1 MLTLIIMGPPARPA
15 VAEGMLAL
23 AAEKHKLLP
32 GQPIIEAASGSFAM
46 ALALAGRTAGHPV
59 VLTMPEDAPA
69 LRQEYLADIRA
80 SMIDQLEHTTV
91 IEPDGTRRK
100 LQVRH

>member
-1 MLTLIIMGPPARPA
+1 MEKEKIARIN
-15 VAEGMLAL
+15 AL
-23 AAEKHKLLP
+23 AHKAKTSGLTEAE
-32 GQPIIEAASGSFAM
+32 
-46 ALALAGRTAGHPV
+46 LAER
-59 VLTMPEDAPA
+59 DA

-80 SMIDQLEHTTV
+80 SV

>member
-1 MLTLIIMGPPARPA
+1 MCYNTRGRAPN
-15 VAEGMLAL
+15 AL
-23 AAEKHKLLP
+23 PWAADLLP
-32 GQPIIEAASGSFAM
+32 GYPYIRKGTEPYGKRKNR
-46 ALALAGRTAGHPV
+46 ALAHKAKTSGLTEAELAER
-59 VLTMPEDAPA
+59 DA

>member
-1 MLTLIIMGPPARPA
+1 MEKEKIARIN
-15 VAEGMLAL
+15 AL
-23 AAEKHKLLP
+23 AHKAKTSGLTEAE
-32 GQPIIEAASGSFAM
+32 
-46 ALALAGRTAGHPV
+46 LA
-59 VLTMPEDAPA
+59 E
-69 LRQEYLADIRA
+69 RQEYLADIRA

>member
-1 MLTLIIMGPPARPA
+1 MEKEKIARIN
-15 VAEGMLAL
+15 AL
-23 AAEKHKLLP
+23 AHKAKTSGLTEAE
-32 GQPIIEAASGSFAM
+32 
-46 ALALAGRTAGHPV
+46 LAER
-59 VLTMPEDAPA
+59 DA

-100 LQVRH
+100 LQERH

>member
-1 MLTLIIMGPPARPA
+1 MCYNTHGRAPN
-15 VAEGMLAL
+15 AL
-23 AAEKHKLLP
+23 PWAADLLP
-32 GQPIIEAASGSFAM
+32 GYPYIRKGTSGLTEAE
-46 ALALAGRTAGHPV
+46 LAER
-59 VLTMPEDAPA
+59 DA

>member
-1 MLTLIIMGPPARPA
+1 MGGRPA
-15 VAEGMLAL
+15 ARISLYKERNRTLWKKKKIARINAL
-23 AAEKHKLLP
+23 AHKAKTSGLTEAE
-32 GQPIIEAASGSFAM
+32 
-46 ALALAGRTAGHPV
+46 LAER
-59 VLTMPEDAPA
+59 DA

>member
-1 MLTLIIMGPPARPA
+1 MEKEKIARIN
-15 VAEGMLAL
+15 AL
-23 AAEKHKLLP
+23 AHKAKTSGLTEAE
-32 GQPIIEAASGSFAM
+32 
-46 ALALAGRTAGHPV
+46 LAER
-59 VLTMPEDAPA
+59 DA

-80 SMIDQLEHTTV
+80 SMIAQLEHTTV

>member
-1 MLTLIIMGPPARPA
+1 MEKEKIARIN
-15 VAEGMLAL
+15 AL
-23 AAEKHKLLP
+23 AHKAKTSGLTEAE
-32 GQPIIEAASGSFAM
+32 
-46 ALALAGRTAGHPV
+46 LAER
-59 VLTMPEDAPA
+59 DA

-100 LQVRH
+100 LQAGAGLCGLHKIVPGYWNLQAGLL